1 MFKHNE
7 CLKQLYLNNQDN
19 INENKLEKKLNNL
32 ILKKN
37 DSR

>member
-1 MFKHNE
+1 MKKHNE
-7 CLKQLYLNNQDN
+7 CLKQLYLNNQGN

-37 DSR
+37 DSK